1 MKNLFKFITFIFIFA
16 FIIGCCGTKN
26 VVNNEVLGT
35 SMKYSL
41 YIEKATDYQVDS
53 LISVDKLPQLERW
66 LGNTFV
72 DYNTN
77 EMISKRMYIKK
88 NDKGEVVY
96 VITGNT
102 EPFKIEKRITEK

>member
-1 MKNLFKFITFIFIFA
+1 MKKIFKLITFILIST
-16 FIIGCCGTKN
+16 FIIGCCGTKTAI
-26 VVNNEVLGT
+26 NNKVFGT

-41 YIEKATDYQVDS
+41 YIEKASDYQVDS
-53 LISVDKLPQLERW
+53 LINADELPQLERW

-77 EMISKRMYIKK
+77 EIISKRMYIRK
-88 NDKGEVVY
+88 NNEGEIVY

>member
-1 MKNLFKFITFIFIFA
+1 MEKILKLTTIILTFIFV
-16 FIIGCCGTKN
+16 IGCCGPKVLVT
-26 VVNNEVLGT
+26 NEVLGT

-41 YIEKATDYQVDS
+41 YIEKASNYQVDS
-53 LISVDKLPQLERW
+53 LINVDNLPKLERW
-66 LGNTFV
+66 IGNTFV

-77 EMISKRMYIKK
+77 EMISKRMYIKEYS
-88 NDKGEVVY
+88 NGEIVY